1 MIYAMAKFDFGIR
14 QRAAHQAT
22 SLQREEP
29 MGNEASDVLNR
40 FRHGDID
47 AFETIFR
54 QHQRAVYNWILRIVR
69 NPATAEDLTV
79 ETFWRIHRAHARFDP
94 ARGFEGWA
102 RRIATHAALD
112 WMRSGR
118 TERELTAEISED
130 PAAAEFADS
139 AVSAELRQKTAAAF
153 TRLPPKLRIAAVL
166 AVVEEQPH
174 KDVAE
179 ALGIS
184 LAAVKLRVFRALRLL
199 RTDLEGHGIRP

>member
-1 MIYAMAKFDFGIR
+1 MISAIARFDFGVR
-14 QRAAHQAT
+14 QRAAHQAK
-22 SLQREEP
+22 SLQRETP
-29 MGNEASDVLNR
+29 MRNEASDILLR

-54 QHQRAVYNWILRIVR
+54 QHQRGVYNWILRIVR

-102 RRIATHAALD
+102 RHIATHAALD
-112 WMRSGR
+112 WMRTRR
-118 TERELTAEISED
+118 TERVLTAEISED
-130 PAAAEFADS
+130 PAAPDS
-139 AVSAELRQKTAAAF
+139 ADAAVTAEIRQRTAAAF

-174 KDVAE
+174 KEVAE

-184 LAAVKLRVFRALRLL
+184 IAAVKLRVFRALRLL
-199 RTDLEGHGIRP
+199 RKDLEGQGIRP